1 MNKKYKL
8 IALIGKAG
16 SGKDTIMKE
25 ILKQFAP
32 YFHEIVSC
40 TTRAPRDYEIE
51 GVNYHFLTLED
62 FTKKV
67 INGEMLEST
76 EFNGWFYGTS
86 LDTLSENDINIGV
99 FNPAGIRSIIKNPNI
114 DMRVFYIITND
125 KTRLLRQLN
134 REDQPDVKE
143 IIRRYG
149 TDEQD
154 FLTVDN
160 EFDLYY
166 ISNDDC
172 NQPWLVASRVTKRC
186 ADWMIEVNKD

>member
-25 ILKQFAP
+25 ILKWFGP
-32 YFHEIVSC
+32 CFHEIISC
-40 TTRAPRDYEIE
+40 TTRTPRDYEIE

-67 INGEMLEST
+67 ANGEMLEST

-86 LDTLSENDINIGV
+86 LDALSEDDINIGV

-114 DMRVFYIITND
+114 DMRVFYIIAND

-134 REDQPDVKE
+134 RED
-143 IIRRYG
+143 
-149 TDEQD
+149 
-154 FLTVDN
+154 
-160 EFDLYY
+160 
-166 ISNDDC
+166 
-172 NQPWLVASRVTKRC
+172 
-186 ADWMIEVNKD
+186 

>member
-1 MNKKYKL
+1 MQYKL
-8 IALIGKAG
+8 VALMGKAG

-25 ILKQFAP
+25 ILKQFDP

-40 TTRAPRDYEIE
+40 TTRAPRDYEVE
-51 GVNYHFLTLED
+51 GVNYHFLSLED

-67 INGEMLEST
+67 VSGEMLEST

-86 LDTLSENDINIGV
+86 LDALSENDINIGV
-99 FNPAGIRSIIKNPNI
+99 FNPAGIRSIMKNPDI
-114 DMRVFYIITND
+114 DMRVFYITASD

-134 REDQPDVKE
+134 REDFPNVKE

-154 FLTVDN
+154 FLTVDD
-160 EFDLYY
+160 EFDPQH
-166 ISNDDC
+166 IGND
-172 NQPWLVASRVTKRC
+172 NGNAPWLVASRVAKNC
-186 ADWMIEVNKD
+186 ADWMIEVSKD